1 MEQADIKEQLPAVIA
16 GFEADEFGG
25 KQAVELQYPLWRTS
39 FYPIL
44 VLMEAWSRSTG
55 MTTVFYYDAFC
66 ALLMG
71 LLHKEICV
79 DVAGYPCRSRY
90 WAIGTARP
98 GSGKSPAVDPMV
110 ECLRSVLQENL
121 HLAAGCGWDKFH
133 LLGPGT
139 HCAAVDKLKVTDG
152 YATLIAGEGGPLL
165 CPSYPQNGTWN
176 QSTHINF
183 SRFLDSATG
192 GEVPWETAI
201 DRKAKKESAEDK
213 VVQLS
218 VWQNWWVASEVRS
231 QIGLPQRCMFSFG
244 ALRDPGPPRLQ
255 GFEKQVV
262 MPILRRIFQAVLQS
276 IGCKAPMAIDAPARE
291 WKLTPALKEVFHAYR
306 LTSRDVT
313 KRTFFGETLATG
325 LHKAPYWVS
334 TVALFGTLMEELWP
348 LACGCLGRT
357 HDQDP
362 TWSGQLSAEGLKMA
376 TLCFQERFLYGLA
389 VLEVDMRK
397 HGRSARRTPK
407 PSVAEG
413 VEATG
418 ELLRTLAGSG
428 WRAEWTRRCGP
439 PFRNLPAPL
448 WKEGPYEEVMAL
460 LAERDLGQ
468 ARGQCFDNGQELVF
482 VKFAYSVLPKEA
494 KDSLKEMGAALQRE
508 EGAAEAGYCSK
519 EEGPSTPAESW
530 AIIFHGKPCD
540 GADVA
545 TYTGLRKAVERLLG
559 RRKDQGIYTFHE
571 KQLKRDGKT
580 LQGICQQSV
589 CAGCTRQV
597 KATPTFEEKGPLL
610 CVEQKG
616 CHGKLQPPRGG
627 CLWTCAGACA
637 LEGLEEKR
645 PKVTSKDVR
654 EALKAQNLS
663 LRCSNTQLHNFVV
676 RFNNAGPP
684 RSAKSK
690 VTLSELQNAALQHT
704 CPNMEA
710 WQTWKVSQ
718 LLVLP
723 SSTFEADRICV
734 MWTCPGMLRHAQ
746 ALQEKVV
753 KLSVDAKQKVVAN
766 EYGIVTLSFLV
777 SSAVPSKTW
786 AGATHTKS
794 TSAHTATQ
802 EPFLQALVDTES
814 EANMTQI
821 FTEACELAERH
832 CGLDLR
838 AQVWQ
843 VHKDYAKGIEAS
855 RRKVFPYARPCDDY
869 AHMRRATY
877 KGMQKYLPAKKTP
890 KVKAP
895 DTQEQGQEA
904 GRLVKPG
911 ETCHADLTS
920 TPDGSTFGYWEK
932 IVQISRE
939 VPTVQLF
946 DAVWQLAFP
955 WLRKKSAQAAEYFQH
970 TYFQKEEKT
979 FVTWPARSAD
989 ALFNSKSL
997 RSAGRSPARDFWE
1010 HREPRLCGNRNYRQ
1024 VYIRTGEAGGTDVD
1038 GVTTFW
1044 VLQSRLQ
1051 GGVMPAE
1058 AVVTPQVAEMVANLI
1073 ASEGPQLEKWLCK
1086 AGIAKDG
1093 ELELKALQKY
1103 MQQYCAVLE
1112 GHLAQASW
1120 PRVRRKLRKPVP
1132 GKLCTCREF
1141 LLHGDCEH
1149 VLYVKA
1155 LQDDPTADM
1164 RNIPTQRRGARK
1176 RKTW

>member
-1 MEQADIKEQLPAVIA
+1 
-16 GFEADEFGG
+16 
-25 KQAVELQYPLWRTS
+25 
-39 FYPIL
+39 
-44 VLMEAWSRSTG
+44 
-55 MTTVFYYDAFC
+55 
-66 ALLMG
+66 
-71 LLHKEICV
+71 
-79 DVAGYPCRSRY
+79 
-90 WAIGTARP
+90 
-98 GSGKSPAVDPMV
+98 
-110 ECLRSVLQENL
+110 
-121 HLAAGCGWDKFH
+121 
-133 LLGPGT
+133 
-139 HCAAVDKLKVTDG
+139 
-152 YATLIAGEGGPLL
+152 
-165 CPSYPQNGTWN
+165 
-176 QSTHINF
+176 
-183 SRFLDSATG
+183 
-192 GEVPWETAI
+192 
-201 DRKAKKESAEDK
+201 
-213 VVQLS
+213 
-218 VWQNWWVASEVRS
+218 
-231 QIGLPQRCMFSFG
+231 
-244 ALRDPGPPRLQ
+244 
-255 GFEKQVV
+255 
-262 MPILRRIFQAVLQS
+262 
-276 IGCKAPMAIDAPARE
+276 
-291 WKLTPALKEVFHAYR
+291 
-306 LTSRDVT
+306 
-313 KRTFFGETLATG
+313 
-325 LHKAPYWVS
+325 
-334 TVALFGTLMEELWP
+334 
-348 LACGCLGRT
+348 
-357 HDQDP
+357 
-362 TWSGQLSAEGLKMA
+362 
-376 TLCFQERFLYGLA
+376 
-389 VLEVDMRK
+389 
-397 HGRSARRTPK
+397 
-407 PSVAEG
+407 
-413 VEATG
+413 
-418 ELLRTLAGSG
+418 
-428 WRAEWTRRCGP
+428 
-439 PFRNLPAPL
+439 
-448 WKEGPYEEVMAL
+448 
-460 LAERDLGQ
+460 
-468 ARGQCFDNGQELVF
+468 
-482 VKFAYSVLPKEA
+482 
-494 KDSLKEMGAALQRE
+494 
-508 EGAAEAGYCSK
+508 
-519 EEGPSTPAESW
+519 
-530 AIIFHGKPCD
+530 
-540 GADVA
+540 
-545 TYTGLRKAVERLLG
+545 
-559 RRKDQGIYTFHE
+559 
-571 KQLKRDGKT
+571 
-580 LQGICQQSV
+580 
-589 CAGCTRQV
+589 
-597 KATPTFEEKGPLL
+597 
-610 CVEQKG
+610 
-616 CHGKLQPPRGG
+616 
-627 CLWTCAGACA
+627 
-637 LEGLEEKR
+637 
-645 PKVTSKDVR
+645 
-654 EALKAQNLS
+654 AQNLS

-753 KLSVDAKQKVVAN
+753 KLAVDAKQKVVAN

-814 EANMTQI
+814 EASMTQI

-895 DTQEQGQEA
+895 EPQTPKNKGKKRGASSSPERPA
-904 GRLVKPG
+904 TPA
-911 ETCHADLTS
+911 ADLTS

-970 TYFQKEEKT
+970 TYCQKEEKT

-1058 AVVTPQVAEMVANLI
+1058 AVVTPQVAKMVANLI

-1120 PRVRRKLRKPVP
+1120 PRVRRKLKKPVP

-1164 RNIPTQRRGARK
+1164 RNIPTQRRRGRK

>member
-1 MEQADIKEQLPAVIA
+1 
-16 GFEADEFGG
+16 
-25 KQAVELQYPLWRTS
+25 
-39 FYPIL
+39 
-44 VLMEAWSRSTG
+44 
-55 MTTVFYYDAFC
+55 
-66 ALLMG
+66 
-71 LLHKEICV
+71 
-79 DVAGYPCRSRY
+79 
-90 WAIGTARP
+90 
-98 GSGKSPAVDPMV
+98 
-110 ECLRSVLQENL
+110 
-121 HLAAGCGWDKFH
+121 
-133 LLGPGT
+133 
-139 HCAAVDKLKVTDG
+139 
-152 YATLIAGEGGPLL
+152 
-165 CPSYPQNGTWN
+165 
-176 QSTHINF
+176 
-183 SRFLDSATG
+183 SAT
-192 GEVPWETAI
+192 
-201 DRKAKKESAEDK
+201 
-213 VVQLS
+213 
-218 VWQNWWVASEVRS
+218 
-231 QIGLPQRCMFSFG
+231 
-244 ALRDPGPPRLQ
+244 
-255 GFEKQVV
+255 
-262 MPILRRIFQAVLQS
+262 
-276 IGCKAPMAIDAPARE
+276 
-291 WKLTPALKEVFHAYR
+291 TP
-306 LTSRDVT
+306 
-313 KRTFFGETLATG
+313 
-325 LHKAPYWVS
+325 
-334 TVALFGTLMEELWP
+334 TV
-348 LACGCLGRT
+348 
-357 HDQDP
+357 
-362 TWSGQLSAEGLKMA
+362 
-376 TLCFQERFLYGLA
+376 
-389 VLEVDMRK
+389 
-397 HGRSARRTPK
+397 
-407 PSVAEG
+407 
-413 VEATG
+413 
-418 ELLRTLAGSG
+418 
-428 WRAEWTRRCGP
+428 
-439 PFRNLPAPL
+439 
-448 WKEGPYEEVMAL
+448 KEGEPPCA
-460 LAERDLGQ
+460 
-468 ARGQCFDNGQELVF
+468 
-482 VKFAYSVLPKEA
+482 P
-494 KDSLKEMGAALQRE
+494 E
-508 EGAAEAGYCSK
+508 EGS
-519 EEGPSTPAESW
+519 STPAESW

-580 LQGICQQSV
+580 LLGVCQQSV

-597 KATPTFEEKGPLL
+597 KATLTFEEKGPLL

-616 CHGKLQPPRGG
+616 CHEKLQPPRGG
-627 CLWTCAGACA
+627 CLWTCAEACA

-753 KLSVDAKQKVVAN
+753 KLAVDAKQKVVAN

-855 RRKVFPYARPCDDY
+855 RRKVFPYARPWDDY

-890 KVKAP
+890 KVKH
-895 DTQEQGQEA
+895 
-904 GRLVKPG
+904 LWLLK
-911 ETCHADLTS
+911 
-920 TPDGSTFGYWEK
+920 K

-970 TYFQKEEKT
+970 TYFQK
-979 FVTWPARSAD
+979 VPVGS
-989 ALFNSKSL
+989 
-997 RSAGRSPARDFWE
+997 
-1010 HREPRLCGNRNYRQ
+1010 
-1024 VYIRTGEAGGTDVD
+1024 
-1038 GVTTFW
+1038 
-1044 VLQSRLQ
+1044 
-1051 GGVMPAE
+1051 
-1058 AVVTPQVAEMVANLI
+1058 
-1073 ASEGPQLEKWLCK
+1073 
-1086 AGIAKDG
+1086 
-1093 ELELKALQKY
+1093 LQKGFSCTSTIWGAEGLWFSGFWGGILGTY
-1103 MQQYCAVLE
+1103 PGSSSGTQTLESFHAYWQSSIKGQSKGITDRNLCLYATAV
-1112 GHLAQASW
+1112 
-1120 PRVRRKLRKPVP
+1120 
-1132 GKLCTCREF
+1132 
-1141 LLHGDCEH
+1141 
-1149 VLYVKA
+1149 
-1155 LQDDPTADM
+1155 
-1164 RNIPTQRRGARK
+1164 
-1176 RKTW
+1176 